1 MSANRINRREAI
13 LLIIMTLVGVL
24 IVPLCVFLVGKFV
37 FGEYAGAGFGEFY
50 RDIHSDLRSGEP
62 DIVFLVFAPYIIWQ
76 LIRLSFGVFSRM
88 SPKTSKTNQT
98 RNAVADD
105 I

>member
-1 MSANRINRREAI
+1 MSVNRIIRREAI

-24 IVPLCVFLVGKFV
+24 ILPLCVFLVGKFV

-62 DIVFLVFAPYIIWQ
+62 DIVFLLFSPYIIWQ
-76 LIRLSFGVFSRM
+76 LIRLSFGVFFRM
-88 SPKTSKTNQT
+88 SPKNPKTNQT
-98 RNAVADD
+98 RKTAADD
-105 I
+105 V

>member
-1 MSANRINRREAI
+1 MSANPVIRREAI
-13 LLIIMTLVGVL
+13 LLIIMTLVGLVIL
-24 IVPLCVFLVGKFV
+24 PLCVFLVGKFV

-62 DIVFLVFAPYIIWQ
+62 DIVFLLFSPYIIWQ
-76 LIRLSFGVFSRM
+76 LTRLSFDIFFRM
-88 SPKTSKTNQT
+88 SPKTSKTNQPG
-98 RNAVADD
+98 NAAADD

>member
-1 MSANRINRREAI
+1 MSATRIIRREAI

-24 IVPLCVFLVGKFV
+24 ILPICVFLVGKLV
-37 FGEYAGAGFGEFY
+37 FGEFAGAGFGEFY

-62 DIVFLVFAPYIIWQ
+62 DIVFLLFSPYIIWQ
-76 LIRLSFGVFSRM
+76 LIRLSFRVFFRM
-88 SPKTSKTNQT
+88 SPKNSKARPI
-98 RNAVADD
+98 RNTAADD